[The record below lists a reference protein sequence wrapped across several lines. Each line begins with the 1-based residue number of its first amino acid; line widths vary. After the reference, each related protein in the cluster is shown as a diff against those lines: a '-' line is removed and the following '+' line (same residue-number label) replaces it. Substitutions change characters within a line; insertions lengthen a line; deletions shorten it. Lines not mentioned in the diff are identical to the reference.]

1 MAVSND
7 QIAKFMRSAESRAV
21 LDEMRDRAVDALES
35 VNMGTDDDNAYAL
48 ELVRRL
54 QAIAAMRRVAID
66 AENLE
71 KRRDAAAER
80 RERQG
85 DN

>member
-35 VNMGTDDDNAYAL
+35 VNMGADDDNAHAL

-54 QAIAAMRRVAID
+54 QAIGAMRRVAND